1 MISTMSVSFLF
12 VSTLLCYLSS
22 VSSLNILV
30 HSPAYAASHTNF
42 MARLADTLSEA
53 GHDVTFLVP
62 IAIDERRDKLG
73 VKTKKD
79 VIIVEQDEEMK
90 RKLKPSNGSIE
101 FLWIIEMDSSS
112 IDTMLSWYNEI
123 MILTCENF
131 MRNKKV
137 IADLKTRHFDV
148 AIAEPFTICGLGL
161 FEELNIKKTI
171 LVSSCAHY
179 DFMLPHIGEPEDFSS
194 VPTLSSKVGEEM
206 SMTEKWENY
215 RLVAETKASLA
226 KLFDAETRIY
236 REEFGKEVPDWKELM
251 ASASLYFTNSNPF
264 IDYPRASIQKTVPV
278 GGITVDLEKIKS
290 EKLHGEWEEVLNRRE
305 KTMLISFGSNVPSAK
320 MPVAWKAGI
329 FNTIKS
335 MPNVTFIW
343 KYESDDVS
351 FASEVNNIYFSK
363 WVPQTA
369 LLGDR
374 RLSGFLTHGGLGS
387 TNELAHCGKPAVMVP
402 IYGDQTRNA
411 NMLAR
416 HGSVIV
422 LHKKELANEQMV
434 RNAVHAILH
443 DKKYM
448 ENAERIA
455 EMLVNQPTT
464 PKQTVVKYTE
474 FVAKYGPFPQMDPYA
489 RKLNYFQKTFLDI
502 YITVFVGSLACL
514 VLFIVSIRFVLNLTK
529 LKKE

>member
-1 MISTMSVSFLF
+1 MIRMSV
-12 VSTLLCYLSS
+12 VSISLVLCTLSL

-42 MARLADTLSEA
+42 MARLADTLTEA
-53 GHDVTFLVP
+53 GHNTFLVP
-62 IAIDERRDKLG
+62 IALEERRDKLG
-73 VKTKKD
+73 VKLTKD

-90 RKLKPSNGSIE
+90 SKLVPHSGSIE

-112 IDTMLSWYNEI
+112 IDAMFSWYNEI

-131 MRNKKV
+131 MRNKQV
-137 IADLKTRHFDV
+137 MSELKSRHFDV

-236 REEFGKEVPDWKELM
+236 RESFGSDIPDWKELM
-251 ASASLYFTNSNPF
+251 SSASLYFTNSNPF
-264 IDYPRASIQKTVPV
+264 IDYPRASIQKTISI
-278 GGITVDLEKIKS
+278 GGITVDFQQIKS
-290 EKLHGEWEEVLNRRE
+290 EKLNKEWEEVLNKRQ
-305 KTMLISFGSNVPSAK
+305 KSMLISFGSNVPSDK
-320 MPVAWKAGI
+320 MPAAWKAGI
-329 FNTIKS
+329 FETIKS

-351 FASEVNNIYFSK
+351 FADGISNIHFSK

-369 LLGDR
+369 LLNDP
-374 RLSGFLTHGGLGS
+374 RLSAFLTHGGLGS
-387 TNELAHCGKPAVMVP
+387 TNELAYCAKPAVMVP

-422 LHKKELANEQMV
+422 LHKKELANVQRV
-434 RNAVHAILH
+434 KKAVHDILYN
-443 DKKYM
+443 KQYT
-448 ENAERIA
+448 ESAERIA
-455 EMLVNQPTT
+455 EMIKNQPKT
-464 PKQTVVKYTE
+464 PKETVVRYTE
-474 FVAKYGPFPQMDPYA
+474 FVAKYGPFPQMAPHG
-489 RKLNYFQKTFLDI
+489 RKLTYFQKTFLDI
-502 YITVFVGSLACL
+502 YSLFALGVVSVLTVAFL
-514 VLFIVSIRFVLNLTK
+514 VIRYVLSCFK
-529 LKKE
+529 LKKD

>member
-1 MISTMSVSFLF
+1 MYLSFLC
-12 VSTLLCYLSS
+12 VSTIFCILLSS

-42 MARLADTLSEA
+42 MARLADTFSEA
-53 GHDVTFLVP
+53 GHNVTFLVP
-62 IAIDERRDKLG
+62 IAIDKRRDKLG
-73 VKTKKD
+73 VKVTKD

-90 RKLKPSNGSIE
+90 RKLKPSNASIE

-112 IDTMLSWYNEI
+112 IDAMFSWYNEI

-137 IADLKTRHFDV
+137 LSDLKSRHFDV

-206 SMTEKWENY
+206 SMAEKWENY

-236 REEFGKEVPDWKELM
+236 QDEFGREIPDWKDLM
-251 ASASLYFTNSNPF
+251 ASASLYFTNSIPF
-264 IDYPRASIQKTVPV
+264 LDYPRASIQKTVPV
-278 GGITVDLEKIKS
+278 GGITVDLERIKS
-290 EKLHGEWEEVLNRRE
+290 ESLNKEWDEVLNKRK

-320 MPVAWKAGI
+320 MPAAWKSGI
-329 FNTIKS
+329 FETIKS
-335 MPNVTFIW
+335 MPDVTFIW
-343 KYESDDVS
+343 KYESDDVE
-351 FASEVNNIYFSK
+351 FAREVSNIHFSK

-369 LLGDR
+369 LLMDPR
-374 RLSGFLTHGGLGS
+374 VSGFLTHGGLGS
-387 TNELAHCGKPAVMVP
+387 TNELAHLGKPAVMVP

-422 LHKKELANEQMV
+422 LHKKELADGEKV
-434 RNAVHAILH
+434 KNAVKSILYE
-443 DKKYM
+443 KKYT

-455 EMLVNQPTT
+455 EMLKNQPRT
-464 PKQTVVKYTE
+464 PKETVVKYTE
-474 FVAKYGPFPQMDPYA
+474 FVAKYGPFPQMDPQG

-502 YITVFVGSLACL
+502 YLTALAAILISGITIFLI
-514 VLFIVSIRFVLNLTK
+514 FRYIVNSVK
-529 LKKE
+529 VKKD

>member
-1 MISTMSVSFLF
+1 
-12 VSTLLCYLSS
+12 
-22 VSSLNILV
+22 
-30 HSPAYAASHTNF
+30 
-42 MARLADTLSEA
+42 MARLADTLSDA
-53 GHDVTFLVP
+53 GHHVTFLVP

-73 VKTKKD
+73 VKTTKD

-90 RKLKPSNGSIE
+90 SKLKPSNGSIE

-137 IADLKTRHFDV
+137 INDLKTRHFDV

-194 VPTLSSKVGEEM
+194 VPTLSSKVGEVM
-206 SMTEKWENY
+206 SISEKWENY

-236 REEFGKEVPDWKELM
+236 REEFGMEIPDWKDLM
-251 ASASLYFTNSNPF
+251 ASASLYFTNSIPF
-264 IDYPRASIQKTVPV
+264 IDYPRASIQKTIPV

-290 EKLHGEWEEVLNRRE
+290 EKLDQEWEKVLDKRE

-320 MPVAWKAGI
+320 MPAAWRAGI
-329 FNTIKS
+329 LSTIKS

-343 KYESDDVS
+343 KYESDDVA
-351 FASEVNNIYFSK
+351 FASEYQNIHFSK

-369 LLGDR
+369 LLGDN

-387 TNELAHCGKPAVMVP
+387 TNELAHLGKPAVMVP

-422 LHKKELANEQMV
+422 LHKKELANEKLV
-434 RNAVHAILH
+434 KEAVNSILYNEKY
-443 DKKYM
+443 KK
-448 ENAERIA
+448 NAEKIA
-455 EMLVNQPTT
+455 EMLWNQPRS
-464 PKQTVVKYTE
+464 PKETVVKYTE
-474 FVAKYGPFPQMDPYA
+474 FVARYGPFPQMDPFA
-489 RKLNYFQKTFLDI
+489 RKLNYLQKTFLDI
-502 YITVFVGSLACL
+502 YLTVFVGVLL
-514 VLFIVSIRFVLNLTK
+514 VIVFFVVAIRRVFYFVK
-529 LKKE
+529 MKKE